1 MGTHEQLVLDG
12 VKALGGLLVFL
23 FTSPLGLGICGA
35 TGLVMVSLRIGVA
48 LRSAALTARAAGER
62 LEIPGILLTL
72 ADTLLGMAGRLLVS
86 LPTLILVAAM
96 AMTVAAL
103 GTTLSRIDESAA
115 AARRIQELS
124 TVLKNLQRSLKVAD
138 VRVLSVDQG
147 RTSLSIDFYDP
158 SVPSAPVSHR
168 DLEIQGRDIYFDAIV
183 LNFDYSQIAGGQKIN
198 IAIPYRV
205 FSDQV
210 AQRDGLPLGAM
221 DSQGIPLVF
230 HRGDDDI
237 YGLAPEV
244 YRSRLKELVDLIRN
258 DEVARKAGI
267 VRSLY
272 GSAIHRPVK
281 AGDRLEIRIEQ
292 TGGLT
297 VRDAF
302 PF

>member
-1 MGTHEQLVLDG
+1 METNEQSILDVIKVLG
-12 VKALGGLLVFL
+12 SFLVFL
-23 FTSPLGLGICGA
+23 FTSPLGLGICVA
-35 TGLVMVSLRIGVA
+35 ASLLVVSLRIGTA
-48 LRSAALTARAAGER
+48 LHSASLTARAAGEK
-62 LEIPGILLTL
+62 LGASGVLLTL
-72 ADTLLGMAGRLLVS
+72 TDTVLGMAGRLVVS

-138 VRVLSVDQG
+138 VRVLSVNQD
-147 RTSLSIDFYDP
+147 RTSLSIDFFDP
-158 SVPSAPVSHR
+158 SVPSAPASHR
-168 DLEIQGRDIYFDAIV
+168 ELEIQGRDIYFDAIV

-210 AQRDGLPLGAM
+210 AQRDGIPLGAM
-221 DSQGIPLVF
+221 DSQGVPLMF

-244 YRSRLKELVDLIRN
+244 YRARLKELVDLIRN
-258 DEVARKAGI
+258 DDVARRAGI

-297 VRDAF
+297 VRSAF

>member
-1 MGTHEQLVLDG
+1 MCVGSAPQSAMETNEQIILDG

-23 FTSPLGLGICGA
+23 FTSPLGLGICAA
-35 TGLVMVSLRIGVA
+35 TGLIMVSLRIAAV
-48 LRSAALTARAAGER
+48 LRSSALTARAAGER
-62 LEIPGILLTL
+62 LGASGILLTL
-72 ADTLLGMAGRLLVS
+72 TDTILGMAGRLVVS

-103 GTTLSRIDESAA
+103 GTTLSRIEESAA
-115 AARRIQELS
+115 ATRKIQELS

-147 RTSLSIDFYDP
+147 RTSLSIDFFDP
-158 SVPSAPVSHR
+158 SVPSAPASHR

-210 AQRDGLPLGAM
+210 AQRDGIPLGAM
-221 DSQGIPLVF
+221 DSQGIPLIF

-237 YGLAPEV
+237 YGLAPEL
-244 YRSRLKELVDLIRN
+244 YRSRLKELVGLIRN
-258 DEVARKAGI
+258 ERGGPESGD
-267 VRSLY
+267 
-272 GSAIHRPVK
+272 RPVP
-281 AGDRLEIRIEQ
+281 
-292 TGGLT
+292 
-297 VRDAF
+297 VRKRHT
-302 PF
+302 